1 MTAANQFIE
10 LGLKDLGYEYIN
22 SWSFTLRSLTPDV
35 LTAPVDDCYS
45 VKTGR
50 DSKTKR
56 IQPDLDKFPDGIS
69 GLAEEIHD
77 KGLKVGIYSSTPS
90 TPTFFPTAPG
100 ESSSQLIH

>member
-1 MTAANQFIE
+1 MLSI
-10 LGLKDLGYEYIN
+10 
-22 SWSFTLRSLTPDV
+22 

-69 GLAEEIHD
+69 GVAKEIHE

-90 TPTFFPTAPG
+90 TLTFLPTT
-100 ESSSQLIH
+100 